1 MVNEDFK
8 YINKHLEIVFN
19 DKPEIL
25 SNKTLVQ
32 ILLNNLLNN
41 AVNTGKH
48 EKLFCPIE
56 QR

>member
-41 AVNTGKH
+41 PVNT
-48 EKLFCPIE
+48 
-56 QR
+56 